1 MAMYVVTL
9 NVKEFKSCPNE
20 TSVIRFARQ
29 SNPTMIDRSFNFFSA
44 KVRTEEITANTFRRD
59 LLKLLR

>member
-9 NVKEFKSCPNE
+9 NLKEFKSCPIE

-29 SNPTMIDRSFNFFSA
+29 SNPTMIDRSFNFSSV
-44 KVRTEEITANTFRRD
+44 KVRTEVNSQPIHLEETC
-59 LLKLLR
+59 